1 MKKQI
6 VSFLTATLLA
16 FTAQGQLSLNGHFYG
31 EDLLKFNLYNQS
43 GTAKVNAM
51 GGSFTALGADI
62 SSALLNP
69 AGLGFY
75 NKSEFS
81 ITPFFGSNLNT
92 STYIGKALDTRQTDL
107 KMGQVGAVFSSRGT
121 GTRKKRSSWA
131 INYANLVNFNN
142 SYSYGGANSKSSIS
156 DYFAQRATDRNVS
169 STVLDG
175 EFDNNTGQAQNITS
189 LAYWAYLVEPM
200 KNNEY
205 GVAEISFPVNQIGN
219 VTTKGGL
226 GQINVGYGANYD
238 NKTYLGLGI
247 GIQNLSHTTLTELS
261 ESFPQGKVFDSY
273 RFYDELYVS
282 GTGLNINAGLIYKF
296 VENVRV
302 GVSVTS
308 PTAMRIEETYISNI
322 DINPR
327 PNAIKT
333 DFTTFSTVP
342 NDFNYKVTSPLR
354 ASTGVSVFLPK
365 KMGALN
371 LDLEYVGYS
380 RMGLKDVE
388 DAKWSSEQKAGIQNE
403 FKDVINVKGGGE
415 LRFGMARIRG
425 GLGYFQEPRRNTSN
439 ANLNTGRLQTSLG
452 VGVRTERFFIDA
464 SFTAR
469 PSSFAFT
476 PYTVANVAD
485 YASAAVKSNNRTVGI
500 TLGTFF

>member
-1 MKKQI
+1 MKKQFI
-6 VSFLTATLLA
+6 TFIIAA
-16 FTAQGQLSLNGHFYG
+16 FAAFSAQAQLSFNGHFYG
-31 EDLLKFNLYNQS
+31 EDLLRFNSFNQS
-43 GTAKVNAM
+43 GTAKVNGM

-62 SSALLNP
+62 SNTVVNP

-81 ITPFFGSNLNT
+81 ISPFFGSNF
-92 STYIGKALDTRQTDL
+92 STASYIGNSLDNRQTDL

-131 INYANLVNFNN
+131 INYSNLVNFNN
-142 SYSYGGANSKSSIS
+142 SYSYGGANNKSSIS
-156 DYFAQRATDRNVS
+156 DYFAQRATGRNIS
-169 STVLDG
+169 STALDG
-175 EFDNNTGQAQNITS
+175 EFNTNTGQAQNITA
-189 LAYWAYLVEPM
+189 LAYQAFLIDPFE
-200 KNNEY
+200 NNEY
-205 GVAEISFPVNQIGN
+205 GASETSIPVNQLGN
-219 VTTKGGL
+219 VRTKGGL

-261 ESFPQGKVFDSY
+261 EAFPQGKLLNSF

-282 GTGLNINAGLIYKF
+282 GTGLNINAGLIYKI

-302 GVSVTS
+302 GASITS
-308 PTAMRIEETYISNI
+308 PTAMRVEETYIANI
-322 DINPR
+322 DVSQK
-327 PNAIKT
+327 PNT
-333 DFTTFSTVP
+333 FTTPYPTVSTVP
-342 NDFNYKVTSPLR
+342 NDFNYRVTSPLR

-380 RMGLKDVE
+380 RMGVKDSE
-388 DAKWSSEQKAGIQNE
+388 DAKWSSEQRAGIQNQ

-425 GLGYFQEPRRNTSN
+425 GLGYFQEPRRNSSST
-439 ANLNTGRLQTSLG
+439 NLNAGRLQTSFG
-452 VGVRTERFFIDA
+452 AGVRTDRFFVDA
-464 SFTAR
+464 SFTAV
-469 PSSFAFT
+469 SASFAFT

-485 YASAAVKSNNRTVGI
+485 YASAAVKSNNRIVGI